1 MNYQYGEAFLEITF
15 KDGNKA
21 RIKRDAITDIY
32 SYKDDDKGEDVVIV
46 NFVKG
51 SSSSWYKY
59 SGTFEEFEQNSKIV
73 YL

>member
-32 SYKDDDKGEDVVIV
+32 SYKENGENYVIV
-46 NFVKG
+46 YFHRGNN
-51 SSSSWYKY
+51 STWYKFT
-59 SGTFEEFEQNSKIV
+59 GTLEEFEQNSKIV

>member
-32 SYKDDDKGEDVVIV
+32 SYKENGVSIV
-46 NFVKG
+46 KVYFDRGN
-51 SSSSWYKY
+51 SSSWYRFD
-59 SGTFEEFEQNSKIV
+59 GTLEEFEQNSKIV

>member
-32 SYKDDDKGEDVVIV
+32 SYKENGVSIV
-46 NFVKG
+46 KVSFDRRN
-51 SSSSWYKY
+51 SSHYY
-59 SGTFEEFEQNSKIV
+59 RFDGTLEEFEQNSKIV